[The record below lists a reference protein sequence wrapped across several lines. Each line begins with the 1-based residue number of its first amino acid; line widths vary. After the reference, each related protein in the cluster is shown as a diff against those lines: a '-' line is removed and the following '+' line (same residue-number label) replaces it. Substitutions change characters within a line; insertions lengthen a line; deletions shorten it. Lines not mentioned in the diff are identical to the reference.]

1 MGIGYQYSKSNFALN
16 GRYTI
21 YDWDGNDLNGGSTYE
36 VSDPFDFS
44 FGGVSGLKATVG
56 ARIKLL
62 LFTIHV
68 DWTKAQYD
76 IFTIGFGLNS
86 TLAPN

>member
-1 MGIGYQYSKSNFALN
+1 MNE
-16 GRYTI
+16 
-21 YDWDGNDLNGGSTYE
+21 GSAYE
-36 VSDPFDFS
+36 VSNPFNFS

-56 ARIKLL
+56 ARVKLL

-76 IFTIGFGLNS
+76 VFTIGFGLNS
-86 TLAPN
+86 DIGSKLVGGGIEKIITK